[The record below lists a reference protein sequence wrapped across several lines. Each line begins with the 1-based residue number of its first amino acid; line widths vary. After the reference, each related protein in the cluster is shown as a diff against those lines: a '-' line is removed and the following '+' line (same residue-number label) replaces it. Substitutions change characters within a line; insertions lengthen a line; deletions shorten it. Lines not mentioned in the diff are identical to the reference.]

1 MLKIF
6 FILFLFL
13 ISCGKKNLN
22 VLPEKKQNESY
33 NTNNSF
39 HSKPETSPSLPSESY
54 GDETEPDMDLLNLF
68 AEDETKFA
76 VNVDSSAVLNIITQI
91 PIECINLVEERD
103 VCGLKI
109 QQISLKSA
117 AVLADCDKNSIA
129 TAGELSDLAKNYP
142 ASIRGIFGDLAGI
155 SDVVNGTQKVV
166 SGIIP
171 KTFKVTEFR
180 FEMPIMNLSN
190 ILFSSLLRY
199 NSLYEISQSD
209 SKISMS
215 RRENSLG
222 ACQAIS
228 IENIGNNDPIIALG
242 ARKNLTALL
251 FRKSDLDV
259 VRLKFS
265 NFNVEKFDELR
276 LSAFINPSLEP
287 DVKSAISFALHNKS
301 EYKKLDY
308 DLSLIPSESGHN
320 SLNFDKD
327 SIIIIY
333 DKNNPIAYETAMIS
347 AKILKEKTKKK
358 VVAVGDLGQKK
369 LYSFAYDVV
378 ISASPRNVDFRY
390 LSRKFFAKEMA
401 EAEMNDLKY
410 KIDLFYAKTYL
421 CSQQKIIPKN
431 SVSRLEVI
439 KNDNFG
445 D

>member
-1 MLKIF
+1 
-6 FILFLFL
+6 
-13 ISCGKKNLN
+13 
-22 VLPEKKQNESY
+22 
-33 NTNNSF
+33 
-39 HSKPETSPSLPSESY
+39 
-54 GDETEPDMDLLNLF
+54 
-68 AEDETKFA
+68 
-76 VNVDSSAVLNIITQI
+76 
-91 PIECINLVEERD
+91 
-103 VCGLKI
+103 
-109 QQISLKSA
+109 LKSA

-129 TAGELSDLAKNYP
+129 TAGELSDFAKNYP
-142 ASIRGIFGDLAGI
+142 ASIRGIFGDLAGV

-180 FEMPIMNLSN
+180 FEIPIMNLSN

-199 NSLYEISQSD
+199 NSLYEISQTD
-209 SKISMS
+209 NKISMS

-222 ACQAIS
+222 ACKAIS

-265 NFNVEKFDELR
+265 NFNVEKFNELR
-276 LSAFINPSLEP
+276 LSAFVNPSLEP
-287 DVKSAISFALHNKS
+287 EVKSAISFALQDKS

-320 SLNFDKD
+320 FVNFDKD
-327 SIIIIY
+327 SIIIVY

-378 ISASPRNVDFRY
+378 ISASPRNIDFRY
-390 LSRKFFAKEMA
+390 LSRKFFAKEMS
-401 EAEMNDLKY
+401 ENEIDDLKY

-421 CSQQKIIPKN
+421 CSQQKINSQN

-439 KNDNFG
+439 KNDSFG